1 MNPQLLRLRREAHMI
16 ERSYRFEESVYEELK
31 EIAQHENV
39 TVAQLV
45 RMAVSRFLK
54 EYTESVDLMEIFI
67 KD

>member
-1 MNPQLLRLRREAHMI
+1 MNLQLLRLRREAHMI

-31 EIAQHENV
+31 EIAQNENV

>member
-1 MNPQLLRLRREAHMI
+1 MI
-16 ERSYRFEESVYEELK
+16 ERSYRFEETVYEELK
-31 EIAQHENV
+31 EIAQHENM

-54 EYTESVDLMEIFI
+54 EYTDCVDLMKVVI

>member
-1 MNPQLLRLRREAHMI
+1 MI
-16 ERSYRFEESVYEELK
+16 ERSYRFEETVYEELK

-45 RMAVSRFLK
+45 RVAVSRFLK
-54 EYTESVDLMEIFI
+54 EYTESVDFMEIVI

>member
-1 MNPQLLRLRREAHMI
+1 MI
-16 ERSYRFEESVYEELK
+16 ERSYRLEESVYEELK

-54 EYTESVDLMEIFI
+54 EYTESVDLMEIVI

>member
-1 MNPQLLRLRREAHMI
+1 MNLQLLRLRREAHMI

>member
-1 MNPQLLRLRREAHMI
+1 MI

-45 RMAVSRFLK
+45 RLSVSRFLK
-54 EYTESVDLMEIFI
+54 DYTDSVDLMEIVI
-67 KD
+67 ND

>member
-1 MNPQLLRLRREAHMI
+1 MI
-16 ERSYRFEESVYEELK
+16 ERSYRFEKTVYEELK
-31 EIAQHENV
+31 EIAQHENM

-54 EYTESVDLMEIFI
+54 EYTDCVDLMEVVI

>member
-1 MNPQLLRLRREAHMI
+1 MI
-16 ERSYRFEESVYEELK
+16 ERSYRFDESVYEELK

-45 RMAVSRFLK
+45 RLSVARFLK
-54 EYTESVDLMEIFI
+54 DYTESVDLMEIVI

>member
-1 MNPQLLRLRREAHMI
+1 MI

-31 EIAQHENV
+31 EIAQRENV

-45 RMAVSRFLK
+45 RMAVSRFLE
-54 EYTESVDLMEIFI
+54 EYTECVDLMEIVI

>member
-1 MNPQLLRLRREAHMI
+1 MI

-45 RMAVSRFLK
+45 RLSVSRFLK
-54 EYTESVDLMEIFI
+54 DYTDSVDLMEIVI
-67 KD
+67 NG

>member
-1 MNPQLLRLRREAHMI
+1 MI
-16 ERSYRFEESVYEELK
+16 ERSYRFDESVYEELK

-45 RMAVSRFLK
+45 RLSVSRFLK
-54 EYTESVDLMEIFI
+54 EYTESVDLMEIVI

>member
-1 MNPQLLRLRREAHMI
+1 MNLQLLRLRREAHMI

-31 EIAQHENV
+31 EIAQHEHV

>member
-1 MNPQLLRLRREAHMI
+1 MI
-16 ERSYRFEESVYEELK
+16 ERSYRFDETVYEELK

-54 EYTESVDLMEIFI
+54 EYTESVDLMEMVI

>member
-1 MNPQLLRLRREAHMI
+1 MI

-45 RMAVSRFLK
+45 RLSVSRFLK
-54 EYTESVDLMEIFI
+54 DYTDSVDLMDIVI
-67 KD
+67 DD